1 MHDSTDL
8 NALYQEWLEIPTDR
22 LPPNHYALL
31 GLQDFESDEATIE
44 AAAKSRSA
52 YLHQLASGPQRK
64 IVQEMLGQVA
74 IARRTLMQ
82 PESRDQYDQDLRDS
96 AESPTSDSDTTAA
109 TIQPQAPDGPAD
121 DAGDRSGQTAAP
133 VKRRSKANE
142 WKYHAISASVLLVIV
157 GVVYWFNRDQ
167 GGRRAAQALTGS
179 TDPGTSNATT
189 EAAGPSQPAAPNR
202 TVSSKPAV
210 VVASRGNPSTRSPIA
225 KRRETGSGL
234 GSGLGDKFGSVLSD
248 IANQPRPSQTSDGK
262 PSNDQSTFRP
272 LGKLGLGET
281 RKDLDESEFPSD
293 LIAVT
298 SFPSELKE
306 RFDCEQGFD
315 WYTLDGEQLTINTNA
330 GSSSILMTDKEFQL
344 TPGSS
349 IGLTTSVAQKMQRD
363 ARVGLSIDGTSFSIG
378 PSKNGIEVFVTA
390 ADSESDGASI
400 SKFKTSAGS
409 VRLLLQRDSADPEI
423 VRWFVRAADQI
434 HSGSVMIA
442 DLDAS
447 PATSL
452 FVVTPG
458 KDQKR
463 PLWIGDLGTRAP
475 E

>member
-31 GLQDFESDEATIE
+31 GLEDFESDEATIE

-52 YLHQLASGPQRK
+52 FLHQLASGPQRK

-82 PESRDQYDQDLRDS
+82 PESRDQYDQDIRDP
-96 AESPTSDSDTTAA
+96 AESSATDSDTTADSV
-109 TIQPQAPDGPAD
+109 QAHTPEGPAGETD
-121 DAGDRSGQTAAP
+121 TASGQTAAP

-142 WKYHAISASVLLVIV
+142 WKYHAISASVLLAIV
-157 GVVYWFNRDQ
+157 GAVYWFNRDQ
-167 GGRRAAQALTGS
+167 GGRRAAQARPGS
-179 TDPGTSNATT
+179 TDPRTSNATT
-189 EAAGPSQPAAPNR
+189 DAVGPSEPAAPNR

-248 IANQPRPSQTSDGK
+248 IANQPRPPQISDGK

-281 RKDLDESEFPSD
+281 RKDLDESELPSD

-298 SFPSELKE
+298 SFPSELKD
-306 RFDCEQGFD
+306 RFNCEQGFD
-315 WYTLDGEQLTINTNA
+315 WYTLDGNQLTINTSA

-390 ADSESDGASI
+390 TDSDTASI
-400 SKFKTSAGS
+400 SKFKTSAAS
-409 VRLLLQRDSADPEI
+409 VRLFLQRDSADPEI
-423 VRWFVRAADQI
+423 VRWFVRADEQI
-434 HSGSVMIA
+434 HSGNVMIG
-442 DLDAS
+442 DLNAS

-452 FVVTPG
+452 FLVTPA

-463 PLWIGDLGTRAP
+463 PLWISDLGTRAS